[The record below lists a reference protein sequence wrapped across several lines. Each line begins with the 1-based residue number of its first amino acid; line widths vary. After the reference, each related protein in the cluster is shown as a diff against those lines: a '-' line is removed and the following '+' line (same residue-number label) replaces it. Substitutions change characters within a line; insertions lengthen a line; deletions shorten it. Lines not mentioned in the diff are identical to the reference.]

1 MADPDG
7 SPFTVF
13 DVPSVCSNSWG
24 LVTSHGYP
32 ECDQTFWGFLDAC
45 EAAGTVVLFSAGNE
59 GSGGLRRP
67 GDRASDEYRTCA
79 VAAIDP
85 YNSSWPIASFSSRG
99 PTYCTDTGTVAI
111 KPDIA
116 APGVN
121 TNSAYPGG
129 SYSSLSGTSM
139 ASPHVNGVVAIMRQA
154 NPDLPVNQVK
164 QIIYDTATDLGSV
177 GKDND
182 YGYGMIDAYSALQ
195 VVLTT
200 VNLSFNYPDGRPD
213 FIEPSGGATVMV
225 NVSGPATPAPGTA
238 SLHYRLPGSV
248 WVTSALTQIDSDTYM
263 AEFPEMECGATV
275 QWYLS
280 IQTLAGDYV
289 TSPYN
294 APSTFWSGEAW
305 SGQEISFEE
314 DFQSD
319 AGWAV
324 SGDATAGQWERAT
337 PNGGGVRCDPSSDG
351 DGSGLCYITQNGSG
365 DTDIDGG
372 STTLTSPGIDAS
384 NGGTL
389 SYRRWYSNG
398 GDCGGADSGNDIFV
412 VEFSIDGGLS
422 WAELEV
428 VGPVGD
434 VNGGWVEAQF
444 ELDTLPGFTPS
455 TEFRLRFTASD
466 LNDGSI
472 VEAGV
477 DGISID
483 RLYCNDVSVPG
494 DANDDGIVSV
504 DDILYIISLWGDSCT
519 DCSADLSGDGA
530 IGVDDLLLVIAN
542 W

>member
-1 MADPDG
+1 
-7 SPFTVF
+7 
-13 DVPSVCSNSWG
+13 
-24 LVTSHGYP
+24 
-32 ECDQTFWGFLDAC
+32 
-45 EAAGTVVLFSAGNE
+45 
-59 GSGGLRRP
+59 
-67 GDRASDEYRTCA
+67 
-79 VAAIDP
+79 
-85 YNSSWPIASFSSRG
+85 
-99 PTYCTDTGTVAI
+99 
-111 KPDIA
+111 
-116 APGVN
+116 
-121 TNSAYPGG
+121 
-129 SYSSLSGTSM
+129 
-139 ASPHVNGVVAIMRQA
+139 
-154 NPDLPVNQVK
+154 
-164 QIIYDTATDLGSV
+164 
-177 GKDND
+177 
-182 YGYGMIDAYSALQ
+182 
-195 VVLTT
+195 
-200 VNLSFNYPDGRPD
+200 
-213 FIEPSGGATVMV
+213 
-225 NVSGPATPAPGTA
+225 
-238 SLHYRLPGSV
+238 
-248 WVTSALTQIDSDTYM
+248 VTSALTQIDSDTYM

-294 APSTFWSGEAW
+294 APSTFWTGEAW

-319 AGWAV
+319 SGWAV

-351 DGSGLCYITQNGSG
+351 DGSGLCYVTQNGSG

-372 STTLTSPGIDAS
+372 STALTSPSIDAS
-384 NGGTL
+384 SGGTL

-398 GDCGGADSGNDIFV
+398 GDCGGADAGNDIFV

-428 VGPVGD
+428 VGPGGD
-434 VNGGWVEAQF
+434 VNGGWIEAQF
-444 ELDTLPGFTPS
+444 ELDALPGFTPS
-455 TEFRLRFTASD
+455 AEFRLRFTASD

-494 DANDDGIVSV
+494 DANGDGIVSV